1 MTFFCLQPHDDVADA
16 AINDAVAV
24 INDRTLLNDV
34 DGLVLISVLQSQN
47 ISFFAVFIMC
57 FGLLWLQFPMLPF
70 SSRNFLTRFSIWTY
84 LSRFILPPLVEP
96 TSGKKSE
103 FPHVN
108 LLSAIFNN
116 KATPYAYGQGSKYVV
131 HQLFEIFEFLLLC
144 FLTLSIGFAVLYL
157 VYKFYKFGSDPIR
170 IKSAQELKIV
180 FASSSSS
187 GNLNSASANSSVAA
201 VKVSYTSPSNVILKS
216 IKRFNASTAFSGDSN
231 TASISLQHFV

>member
-57 FGLLWLQFPMLPF
+57 FGLMWLQFPMLPF
-70 SSRNFLTRFSIWTY
+70 SSGGYIARFSIWTY

-103 FPHVN
+103 FPYVN
-108 LLSAIFNN
+108 LVTAIFNGETAVGTG
-116 KATPYAYGQGSKYVV
+116 KRYIV
-131 HQLFEIFEFLLLC
+131 HQLFEIFEFVLLC

-170 IKSAQELKIV
+170 TKSAQELKIL

-187 GNLNSASANSSVAA
+187 GNLNSASVNSSVAA

-216 IKRFNASTAFSGDSN
+216 IKRFNASTAFSSDSN